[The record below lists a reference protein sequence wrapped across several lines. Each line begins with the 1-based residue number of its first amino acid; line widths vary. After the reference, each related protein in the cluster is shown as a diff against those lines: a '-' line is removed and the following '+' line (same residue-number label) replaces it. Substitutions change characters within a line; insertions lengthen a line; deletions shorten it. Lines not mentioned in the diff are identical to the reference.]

1 LKASHII
8 AATALALVVL
18 MGLIFWAENTQA
30 PFWNSLR
37 PIEGLAESLKLG
49 TTVVVFLLAVAMLFL
64 ASAAYQKNP
73 SKRFLFLTLAFGIM
87 TAKFAIKLIDLF
99 YSPGEFFS
107 SASQNVFDLFVLAA
121 LFLAVLR
128 KD

>member
-1 LKASHII
+1 MKASHIVV
-8 AATALALVVL
+8 ATAVVLVVL
-18 MGLIFWAENTQA
+18 VGLIFWAENTQA

-37 PIEGLAESLKLG
+37 PLEGLAESLNLW
-49 TTVVVFLLAVAMLFL
+49 TTIIVFLLALGMLYI
-64 ASAAYQKNP
+64 SAGAYQKNH
-73 SKRFLFLTLAFGIM
+73 SKRFLFLVLAFGIM
-87 TAKFAIKLIDLF
+87 TAKFAVKLIDHF

-121 LFLAVLR
+121 LFWAIIR